1 MRKGLLYI
9 SLPSVTSPSLQNAID
24 NAPRLDGAD
33 LNAPLFSQIITNS
46 PALSSNS
53 AATFATS
60 PSLFKAVLKYILN
73 YEFDI
78 SEFLELLDTLE
89 ELRVPRMT
97 KEDNVDT
104 FSEFRTFRAH
114 DVTDAALGNTLGD
127 EDHAATNTEDFTVQL
142 TSNDLLEIA
151 KTKDLLFVSNVTPS
165 SFTDIFTT
173 LVEDPLFTTITEF
186 KENVRPFDEFS
197 RRATQGV
204 SDFGTVLSHAP
215 SIAGITEFLGP
226 EKANLKSLPNRH
238 FNKVRSDIDLDSDG
252 DILFIPGLP
261 FDEDNNYGMTFNV
274 KPLPDILDPVR
285 TLSSLHTS
293 SRAVPQS
300 IIDRINQISVV
311 RKQPNLFPRKYW
323 PVTAPPEGGPLA
335 DPDGENSPV
344 FDSKPFWVRAD
355 EESFREAQKIKDN
368 DKIAVSS
375 KTPYIFAGA
384 QNSFVEKL
392 LSESSLDDILPGKN
406 LVELPF
412 TVSKPRKL
420 YDTKEDDLA
429 ALKEILNSVKSRSL
443 GEQRIVSASKIPGKK
458 IALEFVIDETFYS
471 IHSQLPGPVVGTPFI
486 GSHTA
491 VWVDLG
497 PDYDRPKLGTVRDEN
512 GELINGDGWPDGT
525 QSFYK
530 NERYVIVDNRFDNI
544 GKFRENDTTEI
555 LPELRGTPRN
565 SALASHPAYAPNSL
579 GLPTNILQNLDD
591 IDRYD
596 DSVKVADD
604 AAKIWGEG
612 GENIGFYSGLPGFG
626 AFGNRGPAPWRYKYG
641 YAPSDS
647 SPDRVKRWHV
657 EKSFYYDDSYIF
669 TETHQAS
676 GRRINL
682 LIREMTDRDIALSNQ
697 YNGKLQISRGQT
709 FIDRMLATTRWKNL
723 FRYVDSIVQLNPSSR
738 TEDEITSK
746 DLLATIAEE
755 IELLD
760 RVTAGFLH
768 RFESEQLPIAEG
780 EDIPYDVILKYFPG
794 ADRDRALVDGFR
806 TWPPYAGTEPANWE
820 AKVLLKPMLDVFYH
834 EASTKNVITFN
845 KGKVTDTKTEKVKG
859 EDERFPHHI
868 IKKPVYFLDADN
880 SSVDISTITIVA
892 ENEPDVSDPTLSS
905 GDIWLQKSTNKY
917 YLFTRTFK
925 TVIIDLVPTVVVDQ
939 EFWTHVGPFEEE
951 VHTLTGRFTASDDDP
966 ALFNKTTVYFEF
978 DKNLPDLDVVK
989 SKSTKPQVFSGD
1001 ALFKLDKIFGI
1012 IGVPDFDTSKRFAD
1026 GAITSEEGYFKNFTI
1041 IVVAPNTPPEG
1052 YDRDQVA
1059 FNALLEEAPDGILRL
1074 MTTSSEVIDVSGSTT
1089 TFRYRFFN
1097 IFFVRSRKKPTKN
1110 ILLNEVAAADSGT
1123 AFVPTYCL
1131 PSYFM
1136 ETYVGEDGK
1145 FANF

>member
-1 MRKGLLYI
+1 MKKGLIYI
-9 SLPSVTSPSLQNAID
+9 SPPSVTSPSLQNAID
-24 NAPRLDGAD
+24 DAPRLDGAD
-33 LNAPLFSQIITNS
+33 LNTPLFSGIATDS
-46 PALSSNS
+46 PSLDTRLIS
-53 AATFATS
+53 TFATS
-60 PSLFKAVLKYILN
+60 PSLFSAVLKYILH
-73 YEFDI
+73 YEFDV

-89 ELRVPRMT
+89 EIRIPRMT
-97 KEDNVDT
+97 KEENVDA

-114 DVTDAALGNTLGD
+114 DVTDEALGNTLGD
-127 EDHAATNTEDFTVQL
+127 EDHAATNAEDFNVQL

-151 KTKDLLFVSNVTPS
+151 KTKDLLFVSKVTPS

-173 LVEDPLFTTITEF
+173 LVEDPLLDRS
-186 KENVRPFDEFS
+186 RPIQDGVESLDEFS

-204 SDFGTVLSHAP
+204 DDFGGVLSYSP
-215 SIAGITEFLGP
+215 SIVGNSEFLGP
-226 EKANLKSLPNRH
+226 EKASFQVTSNRH
-238 FNKVRSDIDLDSDG
+238 FNKVRSDVDLDSDG

-261 FDEDNNYGMTFNV
+261 FDEDNNYGMTFNI
-274 KPLPDILDPVR
+274 KPLPDVLDPVG

-293 SRAVPQS
+293 SRSTPQS
-300 IIDRINQISVV
+300 IVDRINQILFVT
-311 RKQPNLFPRKYW
+311 KKPNIFPIKYW
-323 PVTAPPEGGPLA
+323 PVLN
-335 DPDGENSPV
+335 NSNQQV
-344 FDSKPFWVRAD
+344 L
-355 EESFREAQKIKDN
+355 DN
-368 DKIAVSS
+368 DGNPAFDRKEFWIKVDEKSSRKSEKGKDDDRIAVSS

-392 LSESSLDDILPGKN
+392 LSESSLNDILPGKN
-406 LVELPF
+406 PVELPF
-412 TVSKPRKL
+412 TVGEPRKL
-420 YDTKEDDLA
+420 YDTEKNDLA
-429 ALKEILNSVKSRSL
+429 TLKETLNSVKPRSL
-443 GEQRIVSASKIPGKK
+443 GEQRIVSASKTPGKK

-471 IHSQLPGPVVGTPFI
+471 IHSQLPGPVVGTPYV
-486 GSHTA
+486 GSLTA

-497 PDYDRPKLGTVRDEN
+497 PDYDRPVQGTAVDSN
-512 GELINGDGWPDGT
+512 GNLVNGDGWPDGT
-525 QSFYK
+525 QPFHK
-530 NERYVIVDNRFDNI
+530 NARYIIVDNRYANI
-544 GKFRENDTTEI
+544 GKFRENDETEI
-555 LPELRGTPRN
+555 YPELSGNPRN
-565 SALASHPAYAPNSL
+565 TALASHPAYTPNSL
-579 GLPTNILQNLDD
+579 GLPHATIEQLDN

-612 GENIGFYSGLPGFG
+612 GENISIYSSLPGFG
-626 AFGNRGPAPWRYKYG
+626 LDGNKGPAPWRYKYG
-641 YAPSDS
+641 YAPSDFGAN
-647 SPDRVKRWHV
+647 RVKRWHV
-657 EKSFYYDDSYIF
+657 EKGLYYNNSYIF

-697 YNGKLQISRGQT
+697 YNGRLQISRGQT
-709 FIDRMLATTRWKNL
+709 FIDRMLATTGWKNL

-768 RFESEQLPIAEG
+768 RFESEQLPVAEG

-806 TWPPYAGTEPANWE
+806 TWPTYAGTEPANWE
-820 AKVLLKPMLDVFYH
+820 AKVLLKPMLDVFH
-834 EASTKNVITFN
+834 HQASTKNVITFN
-845 KGKVTDTKTEKVKG
+845 KGKVTDTKIEKVKG

-868 IKKPVYFLDADN
+868 VKKPVYFFDAN
-880 SSVDISTITIVA
+880 NNSVDVSTITVAA
-892 ENEPDVSDPTLSS
+892 ENEPDVSDPALSS
-905 GDIWLQKSTNKY
+905 GDIWLQESTGKY

-925 TVIIDLVPTVVVDQ
+925 TVIINLVPTVVVDQ
-939 EFWTHVGPFEEE
+939 EFWTHIGPFEEDIY
-951 VHTLTGRFTASDDDP
+951 TLTGKNIDP
-966 ALFNKTTVYFEF
+966 AKNTIYFEF

-1012 IGVPDFDTSKRFAD
+1012 IGVPDFDSSKQFAD
-1026 GAITSEEGYFKNFTI
+1026 GAKTSEEGYFKNI
-1041 IVVAPNTPPEG
+1041 NIEVVAPNVPPEG

-1059 FNALLEEAPDGILRL
+1059 FDALLEEAPDGIFRL
-1074 MTTSSEVIDVSGSTT
+1074 MTTNVAVVDSTGSTT
-1089 TFRYRFFN
+1089 TFRYTFSN

>member
-9 SLPSVTSPSLQNAID
+9 SLPSVTSPSLQTAID
-24 NAPRLDGAD
+24 DAPRLDGAD
-33 LNAPLFSQIITNS
+33 LNAPLFSGIVTNS

-78 SEFLELLDTLE
+78 SEFLELLDTLDE
-89 ELRVPRMT
+89 VRIPRIT
-97 KEDNVDT
+97 KEENVDT
-104 FSEFRTFRAH
+104 FSEFKTFRAH
-114 DVTDAALGNTLGD
+114 DVTDEALGNTLGD
-127 EDHAATNTEDFTVQL
+127 EDHAATNTEDFNVQL

-151 KTKDLLFVSNVTPS
+151 KAKDLLFVSKVTPS
-165 SFTDIFTT
+165 SFTDIFKT
-173 LVEDPLFTTITEF
+173 LVEDPLFTRITDFEDG
-186 KENVRPFDEFS
+186 VLPLDEFS

-204 SDFGTVLSHAP
+204 DDFGGVLSYSP
-215 SIAGITEFLGP
+215 SIVGNTEFLGP
-226 EKANLKSLPNRH
+226 EKASFQSLPNRR
-238 FNKVRSDIDLDSDG
+238 FSKVRSDIDLDSDG

-261 FDEDNNYGMTFNV
+261 FDEDNNYGMTFNI
-274 KPLPDILDPVR
+274 KPIPDILDPVG
-285 TLSSLHTS
+285 TFSSLHTS
-293 SRAVPQS
+293 SRSTPQS
-300 IIDRINQISVV
+300 IVDRINPISVA
-311 RKQPNLFPRKYW
+311 RKKPNIIPKKFW
-323 PVTAPPEGGPLA
+323 PVLNANNQQVVN
-335 DPDGENSPV
+335 DDGEPLFNL
-344 FDSKPFWVRAD
+344 KPFWVKAD
-355 EESFREAQKIKDN
+355 DDDDRRKPEKTKDD
-368 DKIAVSS
+368 DKLAVSS
-375 KTPYIFAGA
+375 KIPYIFAGA

-406 LVELPF
+406 PVELPF
-412 TVSKPRKL
+412 TESKPRKL
-420 YDTKEDDLA
+420 YDTEKNDLA

-443 GEQRIVSASKIPGKK
+443 GEQRIVSASKTPGKK

-486 GSHTA
+486 GSYTA

-497 PDYDRPKLGTVRDEN
+497 SDYDRPVQGTAVDSN
-512 GELINGDGWPDGT
+512 GDLVNGDGWPDGT

-530 NERYVIVDNRFDNI
+530 NARYVIIDNRYDNV
-544 GKFRENDTTEI
+544 GKFRENEETEI
-555 LPELRGTPRN
+555 YPELSGNPRN
-565 SALASHPAYAPNSL
+565 TALASHPAYTPNSL
-579 GLPTNILQNLDD
+579 GLPHATIERLDD

-612 GENIGFYSGLPGFG
+612 GENISIFGSLPGFG
-626 AFGNRGPAPWRYKYG
+626 GDGSFGPAPWRYKYD
-641 YAPSDS
+641 YAPSDT

-657 EKSFYYDDSYIF
+657 EKGVYYNNSYIF

-682 LIREMTDRDIALSNQ
+682 LIREMTSDDIAISNQ
-697 YNGKLQISRGQT
+697 WNGKLQISRGQT
-709 FIDRMLATTRWKNL
+709 FIDRMLATTGWKNL
-723 FRYVDSIVQLNPSSR
+723 FRYVDSIVQLNPASYH
-738 TEDEITSK
+738 EDEITSK

-768 RFESEQLPIAEG
+768 RFESEQLPVAEG

-794 ADRDRALVDGFR
+794 GDRDRALVDGFR
-806 TWPPYAGTEPANWE
+806 KWPTYAGTEPANWE

-834 EASTKNVITFN
+834 KASTKNVITFN

-880 SSVDISTITIVA
+880 NSVDVSTITIVA
-892 ENEPDVSDPTLSS
+892 ENEPDVSDPALSS
-905 GDIWLQKSTNKY
+905 GDIWLQESTGKH

-925 TVIIDLVPTVVVDQ
+925 TVIINLVPTVVVDQ

-966 ALFNKTTVYFEF
+966 TLFNKTTVYFEF

-1012 IGVPDFDTSKRFAD
+1012 IGVPDFDLTKQFAD
-1026 GAITSEEGYFKNFTI
+1026 GAKTSEEGYFKNFTV
-1041 IVVAPNTPPEG
+1041 IVVAPNQPPEG

-1059 FNALLEEAPDGILRL
+1059 FDQLLLLAPDGIRRL
-1074 MTTSSEVIDVSGSTT
+1074 MTTSVEVIDSTGSTT
-1089 TFRYRFFN
+1089 TYRYTFSN
-1097 IFFVRSRKKPTKN
+1097 IFFVRSRKKLAKD

>member
-24 NAPRLDGAD
+24 DAPRLDGAD
-33 LNAPLFSQIITNS
+33 LNAPLFSGITTNS

-73 YEFDI
+73 YEFDV

-89 ELRVPRMT
+89 EIRVPRMT
-97 KEDNVDT
+97 KEENVDT

-186 KENVRPFDEFS
+186 EESVGPLDEFS
-197 RRATQGV
+197 RRATQGL

-215 SIAGITEFLGP
+215 SIAGITEFLKP
-226 EKANLKSLPNRH
+226 EKANLKSLSNRH

-261 FDEDNNYGMTFNV
+261 FDEDNNYGMTFNI

-300 IIDRINQISVV
+300 IIDKINQISVV
-311 RKQPNLFPRKYW
+311 RKQPNLSPRKYW
-323 PVTAPPEGGPLA
+323 PIFNNSNQQVL
-335 DPDGENSPV
+335 DSDGNPA
-344 FDSKPFWVRAD
+344 FDRKEFWIKVD
-355 EESFREAQKIKDN
+355 EESSRKSQKSKDD
-368 DKIAVSS
+368 DKVSVSS

-384 QNSFVEKL
+384 QSSFVDKL

-406 LVELPF
+406 PVELPF

-420 YDTKEDDLA
+420 YSTKKDDLV
-429 ALKEILNSVKSRSL
+429 ALKETLKSVKSDSL
-443 GEQRIVSASKIPGKK
+443 GEQRILSSSKTPGKK

-471 IHSQLPGPVVGTPFI
+471 IHSQLPGPVVGIPF
-486 GSHTA
+486 GYQTSTA

-497 PDYDRPKLGTVRDEN
+497 PDYDRPRLGPFEDDEGN
-512 GELINGDGWPDGT
+512 PLNGDGWRDGT

-530 NERYVIVDNRFDNI
+530 NERYVIIQNRFDNV

-555 LPELRGTPRN
+555 LPELRGEPRN
-565 SALASHPAYAPNSL
+565 TERASHPAYTPNSL

-612 GENIGFYSGLPGFG
+612 GEPISIYSGLPGFG
-626 AFGNRGPAPWRYKYG
+626 NTGSFGPAPWKWKYG
-641 YAPSDS
+641 YAPSDQFGS
-647 SPDRVKRWHV
+647 NPIKRWHV
-657 EKSFYYDDSYIF
+657 EKGFYYNSSYIF

-682 LIREMTDRDIALSNQ
+682 LIREMTNADIALSNRW
-697 YNGKLQISRGQT
+697 NGKLQISRGRT
-709 FIDRMLATTRWKNL
+709 FIDRMLATTGWKNL

-738 TEDEITSK
+738 TEDEIASK
-746 DLLATIAEE
+746 DLLSTIAEG

-760 RVTAGFLH
+760 KIRVGFLH
-768 RFESEQLPIAEG
+768 RFQSEQLPVSED
-780 EDIPYDVILKYFPG
+780 EDIPYDVVLKYFPG
-794 ADRDRALVDGFR
+794 ADRERALVDGFKE
-806 TWPPYAGTEPANWE
+806 WPTYAGTEPANWDP
-820 AKVLLKPMLDVFYH
+820 KVLVKPMLNFFH
-834 EASTKNVITFN
+834 HKASTKNVATFN
-845 KGKVTDTKTEKVKG
+845 KGKTTDTKTERVKG
-859 EDERFPHHI
+859 EEERFPHHI
-868 IKKPVYFLDADN
+868 VKKPLYFLDPN
-880 SSVDISTITIVA
+880 NNHVDVNTITIVA
-892 ENEPDVSDPTLSS
+892 ENEPAVSDPALSS
-905 GDIWLQKSTNKY
+905 GDIWLQGSTGKY

-925 TVIIDLVPTVVVDQ
+925 TVIINLIPTVVVDQ
-939 EFWTHVGPFEEE
+939 EFWTHVGPFEED
-951 VHTLTGRFTASDDDP
+951 VYTLTCKDIDP
-966 ALFNKTTVYFEF
+966 AINTIYFKF

-1001 ALFKLDKIFGI
+1001 TLFKLDKIFGI
-1012 IGVPDFDTSKRFAD
+1012 IGVPDFDTSKQLAD
-1026 GAITSEEGYFKNFTI
+1026 AAKLSEEGFFKSFI
-1041 IVVAPNTPPEG
+1041 ITVVAPNVPPEG

-1059 FNALLEEAPDGILRL
+1059 LDELLELAPDGIFRL
-1074 MTTSSEVIDVSGSTT
+1074 MTTTVQLIDTTGSTT
-1089 TFRYRFFN
+1089 TYRYIFSN
-1097 IFFVRSRKKPTKN
+1097 IFFVRPRRKLAKN

>member
-24 NAPRLDGAD
+24 DAPRLDGAD
-33 LNAPLFSQIITNS
+33 LNAPLFSGITTNS

-89 ELRVPRMT
+89 ELRIPRMT

-173 LVEDPLFTTITEF
+173 LVGDLLFTRITEF
-186 KENVRPFDEFS
+186 KENIRPLDEFS

-204 SDFGTVLSHAP
+204 DDFGTVLSHAP

-226 EKANLKSLPNRH
+226 EKASFQSLSNRH

-261 FDEDNNYGMTFNV
+261 FDEDNNYGMTFNI
-274 KPLPDILDPVR
+274 KPLPDVLDPVS

-300 IIDRINQISVV
+300 LVDRINQISVV

-323 PVTAPPEGGPLA
+323 PILNNSNQQVL
-335 DPDGENSPV
+335 DDDGNPV
-344 FDSKPFWVRAD
+344 FNRKEFWIKAD
-355 EESFREAQKIKDN
+355 EESSRKSEKTKDD
-368 DKIAVSS
+368 DKFSVSS

-384 QNSFVEKL
+384 QSNFVDKL
-392 LSESSLDDILPGKN
+392 LSEISLDDILPGKN
-406 LVELPF
+406 PVEPLF
-412 TVSKPRKL
+412 TVSKPKKL
-420 YDTKEDDLA
+420 YSTEKDDLV
-429 ALKEILNSVKSRSL
+429 ALKETLKSVKSDSL
-443 GEQRIVSASKIPGKK
+443 GEQRILSSSKTPGKK

-471 IHSQLPGPVVGTPFI
+471 IHSQLPGPIVGTPFI
-486 GSHTA
+486 GSLSA

-497 PDYDRPKLGTVRDEN
+497 PDYDRPRLGPLEDEEGN
-512 GELINGDGWPDGT
+512 PLNGDGWATGT

-530 NERYVIVDNRFDNI
+530 NERYVIVENRFDNI

-565 SALASHPAYAPNSL
+565 SALTSHPAYTPNSL

-612 GENIGFYSGLPGFG
+612 GEPIGIYSGLPGFG
-626 AFGNRGPAPWRYKYG
+626 QDARFGPAPWKWKYG
-641 YAPSDS
+641 FAPSDQFGAN
-647 SPDRVKRWHV
+647 PVKRWHV
-657 EKSFYYDDSYIF
+657 EKGFYSNDSYIF

-682 LIREMTDRDIALSNQ
+682 LIREMTNNDIALSNRW
-697 YNGKLQISRGQT
+697 NGKLQISRGLT
-709 FIDRMLATTRWKNL
+709 FIDRMLATSVWKNI
-723 FRYVDSIVQLNPSSR
+723 FRYVDSIVQLNPASHH
-738 TEDEITSK
+738 EDEITSK
-746 DLLATIAEE
+746 DLLSTIAEE
-755 IELLD
+755 TELLD
-760 RVTAGFLH
+760 RITAGFLH
-768 RFESEQLPIAEG
+768 RFQSEQLPVSED
-780 EDIPYDVILKYFPG
+780 EDIPYDVLLKYFPG
-794 ADRDRALVDGFR
+794 ADRERALVDGFKK
-806 TWPPYAGTEPANWE
+806 WPTYAGTEPANWDP
-820 AKVLLKPMLDVFYH
+820 KVLVKPMLNFFH
-834 EASTKNVITFN
+834 HKASTKNVATFN
-845 KGKVTDTKTEKVKG
+845 KGKTTDTKTERVKG
-859 EDERFPHHI
+859 EEERFPHHI
-868 IKKPVYFLDADN
+868 VKKPLYFLDSDN
-880 SSVDISTITIVA
+880 NSVDVSNITIVA
-892 ENEPDVSDPTLSS
+892 ENEPNVSDPTLSS
-905 GDIWLQKSTNKY
+905 GDIWLQGSTGKY

-925 TVIIDLVPTVVVDQ
+925 TVLIALVPTVVVDQ

-951 VHTLTGRFTASDDDP
+951 MHTLTGRFTATDDDP
-966 ALFNKTTVYFEF
+966 TLFNKTTVYFEF

-1012 IGVPDFDTSKRFAD
+1012 VGVPDFDTSKQFAD
-1026 GAITSEEGYFKNFTI
+1026 GAKTSEEGYFKNFTV
-1041 IVVAPNTPPEG
+1041 IVVAPNVPPEG

-1059 FNALLEEAPDGILRL
+1059 LDELLELAPDGIFRL
-1074 MTTSSEVIDVSGSTT
+1074 MTTTVQLIDTTAASTT
-1089 TFRYRFFN
+1089 TYRYIFSN
-1097 IFFVRSRKKPTKN
+1097 IFFVRSRKKSAKN